1 MDGQHHLESRSGIK
15 ALEWVPRVDAHQVE
29 EFETLARAD
38 GYGDYRI
45 SEKDSGGDW
54 IPVSGREA

>member
-1 MDGQHHLESRSGIK
+1 VDGRHHLESRSGIK

-45 SEKDSGGDW
+45 S
-54 IPVSGREA
+54 

>member
-1 MDGQHHLESRSGIK
+1 M
-15 ALEWVPRVDAHQVE
+15 DAHQVE

-45 SEKDSGGDW
+45 SEKGSGVDW
-54 IPVSGREA
+54 IPLSGREA